1 MRDWRCAER
10 GGVAAQES
18 WEAGFKTLDAGLGC
32 CCLGCGGSRLAGFG
46 RLGPEEIGAW
56 ALLPD
61 SGERAWEHD
70 DCGSDVETVRV
81 DVGLVE
87 MTIGIGIGDGWRTTC
102 EVGFVLA
109 DVCLPTYLCIL
120 CDGQQYHRTLMQIPD
135 QACRYVWSVGQTKS
149 DGLICP
155 SYCIP

>member
-46 RLGPEEIGAW
+46 RLGPEEVGAW

-61 SGERAWEHD
+61 GGERAWEHG
-70 DCGSDVETVRV
+70 DCGFDVETVRV

-87 MTIGIGIGDGWRTTC
+87 MTIGIGDGSRTTTC

-109 DVCLPTYLCIL
+109 DICLPTI
-120 CDGQQYHRTLMQIPD
+120 CDGQQYHRASMQVPDRTRTVGTWIKSNLMD
-135 QACRYVWSVGQTKS
+135 
-149 DGLICP
+149 
-155 SYCIP
+155 

>member
-10 GGVAAQES
+10 GRVAAQEGRELRF
-18 WEAGFKTLDAGLGC
+18 EALDAGLGC

-70 DCGSDVETVRV
+70 DCGFDVETVRV

-87 MTIGIGIGDGWRTTC
+87 MTIGIGDGWRTTC

-109 DVCLPTYLCIL
+109 GVCLPTYVYFAVGNNTIDHQCKYPIKRV
-120 CDGQQYHRTLMQIPD
+120 GAFGVWTKPSLMD
-135 QACRYVWSVGQTKS
+135 
-149 DGLICP
+149 
-155 SYCIP
+155 